1 VRRIVVV
8 CGAATASPSFSLE
21 DIPGTSGRIDV
32 AVRCLRAAL
41 LVSHGVRQDTVAYLV
56 LLGGPDAPRT
66 IRVDGATAKFL
77 RPDERSLA
85 TLVKKTLAL
94 ATDGESFV
102 TVKPG
107 VAIASGGVDA
117 VLADVSS
124 PAVYVLEESAPDI
137 RDATLDRANAI
148 FFVGDHRGFD
158 DAVRARLASLGAVP
172 LSVGP
177 VSVHAEDAVTLLVNE
192 LDRSRRS

>member
-1 VRRIVVV
+1 MRRIVVV

-137 RDATLDRANAI
+137 RDATLDLANAI